1 MAKPQKG
8 SSNVSGNFPPPGT
21 RMQSSR
27 SSPGRHARR
36 RGAYLCAGAAKR
48 LHHQLSGL
56 CGVVVRKEQL
66 PQSGLAV
73 FPVTQADPRR
83 TVQLKLPE
91 PAAVE
96 LAVGLLEL

>member
-8 SSNVSGNFPPPGT
+8 AQTSPGT
-21 RMQSSR
+21 S
-27 SSPGRHARR
+27 HR
-36 RGAYLCAGAAKR
+36 RGRECSPPAVPLAVMPEGGVRTSALVQPSVCIISCPASAASSSGKSSSAG
-48 LHHQLSGL
+48 
-56 CGVVVRKEQL
+56 E
-66 PQSGLAV
+66 LAV